1 MKRWIPFIAVCLVV
15 IFIGGLLIG
24 SVTEAGQQAV
34 IWNARTTTQ
43 TTIAVVNADTGVMID
58 GERQNYSAAII
69 EALEEEFVQASPA
82 LASSGF
88 LDGNFGAIIT
98 FPADVSERILTFND
112 RNPQR
117 VQLEFHLNSNL
128 SEEDYIKTYI
138 RILNLQMAMNTALA
152 QTYVSSIFNQF
163 HAGQNQVGNV
173 FDNNQAKVDAITVVQ
188 LEDFTGSLN
197 LEYIPTIPFEPTPF
211 DGSNHFVSME
221 GFAAQAASLYLDSYR
236 AASTSY
242 LSMRDGFLAMTDN
255 IPALANDWLDRLDAW
270 AKSWEDFGAAQ
281 RYYESLLQIFQG
293 ELEDYLEMFQ
303 GAHEEY
309 ERQVV
314 VVNNFFTTLNNWLT
328 HLEGNEG
335 QLRRYQD
342 SLIEEYEAA
351 HVRFNLEVDSANTH
365 FTDLEEWMG
374 ELSEYRDALS
384 SYLNE
389 IVELRDAILAW
400 NDIGAWYAS
409 FSSNQSAL
417 GTQLGNIPTMPNS
430 SDYDL
435 TEPEGE
441 AAFIA
446 AFEAWQAEMNTIV
459 QSLSGV
465 VSNLQTIQSG
475 VDLPDIINRY
485 NDIDSVEEPPPAFPE
500 AALANRP
507 NNLVPSPPDV
517 ELDITWDSSPAVPNM
532 SLDNL
537 EYEPPETPEVFV
549 TNQPTHNSPASA
561 EGFLEPLNQMRGQLE
576 TFDVDAFLSDSIMQQ
591 VEATLVGY
599 SSYLDFIRS
608 GLSLHADG
616 NNMLLSTIYF
626 EYTNYLMELRRAA
639 LAAEAYEMGRLGD
652 TLGVFYDIH
661 SDTSDDTYERLG
673 TFAGMMPESRDELG
687 GLNQALISYTV
698 APFEFIPPVLR
709 EIVVEDIEERPTMED
724 TFRRYMSVGLPVLGV
739 VFLLTI
745 LSYFIPRKK
754 TKEE

>member
-34 IWNARTTTQ
+34 IWNARQTTQ

-82 LASSGF
+82 LASAGF

-117 VQLEFHLNSNL
+117 VQLEFQLNTNL

-163 HAGQNQVGNV
+163 HAGQNQVDNV
-173 FDNNQAKVDAITVVQ
+173 FANNQAKVDAMEVVK

-221 GFAAQAASLYLDSYR
+221 GFAAQVASLYLDSYR
-236 AASTSY
+236 AASASY
-242 LSMRDGFLAMTDN
+242 LSMREGFFAMTDN

-270 AKSWEDFGAAQ
+270 AKSWEDFGEAQ
-281 RYYESLLQIFQG
+281 RYYESLLQIFQ
-293 ELEDYLEMFQ
+293 EDLEKYLEIFNE
-303 GAHEEY
+303 AHEEY
-309 ERQVV
+309 EQQIKLIYG
-314 VVNNFFTTLNNWLT
+314 FFTAINNWLD
-328 HLEGNEG
+328 HLEGNEA
-335 QLRRYQD
+335 QLRRYQNRLRED
-342 SLIEEYEAA
+342 YEAA
-351 HVRFNLEVDSANTH
+351 RVEFNLEIDSANTH
-365 FTDLEEWMG
+365 FADLEEWMG

-384 SYLNE
+384 TYQTE
-389 IVELRDAILAW
+389 IEELRDAILAW
-400 NDIGAWYAS
+400 NEATAWQES
-409 FSSNQSAL
+409 FSSSQSDLSA
-417 GTQLGNIPTMPNS
+417 QLGNIPIMPNS
-430 SDYDL
+430 NDFDL
-435 TEPEGE
+435 TDPDGE
-441 AAFIA
+441 AAFVA
-446 AFEAWQAEMNTIV
+446 AFATWQAQMNEING
-459 QSLSGV
+459 SLSGV
-465 VSNLQTIQSG
+465 ISNLQTVQSG
-475 VDLPDIINRY
+475 VILPIISDYQN
-485 NDIDSVEEPPPAFPE
+485 IDSVEEPPPAFPE

-507 NNLVPSPPDV
+507 NNLPPLPPDFEMNITWNASPDAPDV
-517 ELDITWDSSPAVPNM
+517 ELDS
-532 SLDNL
+532 L
-537 EYEPPETPEVFV
+537 EYEPPESPEVFV
-549 TNQPTHNSPASA
+549 TNQPAQNSPASA

-626 EYTNYLMELRRAA
+626 EYTNYLMELRRTA
-639 LAAEAYEMGRLGD
+639 LAAEAYEMERLGD

-661 SDTSDDTYERLG
+661 SDTSDDTYERLAA
-673 TFAGMMPESRDELG
+673 FARMMPESRDELG
-687 GLNQALISYTV
+687 GLNQALISYTI

-709 EIVVEDIEERPTMED
+709 EIVVEETVERPTMED

-739 VFLLTI
+739 VLLLTI

>member
-1 MKRWIPFIAVCLVV
+1 MKRWIPFISVCLVV

-34 IWNARTTTQ
+34 IWNARQTTQ

-82 LASSGF
+82 LASAGF

-112 RNPQR
+112 RDPQR
-117 VQLEFHLNSNL
+117 VQLEFQLNPNL

-163 HAGQNQVGNV
+163 HAGQNQVDNV
-173 FDNNQAKVDAITVVQ
+173 FANNQAKVDAMEVVK

-221 GFAAQAASLYLDSYR
+221 GFAAQVASLYLDSYR
-236 AASTSY
+236 AASASY
-242 LSMRDGFLAMTDN
+242 LSMRDGFFTMTDN

-270 AKSWEDFGAAQ
+270 ARSWEDYGAAQ
-281 RYYESLLQIFQG
+281 RYYESLLQIFQE
-293 ELEDYLEMFQ
+293 ELEEYLELFN
-303 GAHEEY
+303 ASHEEY
-309 ERQVV
+309 EQQIEEIQ
-314 VVNNFFTTLNNWLT
+314 NFFTALNSWLG
-328 HLEGNEG
+328 HLEDNEA
-335 QLRRYQD
+335 QLRTYQD
-342 SLIEEYEAA
+342 GLMANYIAA
-351 HVRFNLEVDSANTH
+351 HVAFNEQVSTAHSH
-365 FTDLEEWMG
+365 FEDLEEWMG
-374 ELSEYRDALS
+374 ELNEYRNALS
-384 SYLNE
+384 TYRTE
-389 IVELRDAILAW
+389 VEGLRDAILAW
-400 NDIGAWYAS
+400 NDITTWHTNFSTSRNTLYSHLAS
-409 FSSNQSAL
+409 
-417 GTQLGNIPTMPNS
+417 IPPMPNS
-430 SDYDL
+430 SAFDL
-435 TEPEGE
+435 TDPEGE
-441 AAFIA
+441 AAFNA
-446 AFEAWQAEMNTIV
+446 AFASWQDQMYGIAESV
-459 QSLSGV
+459 SAV
-465 VSNLQTIQSG
+465 VSNLQAIQG
-475 VDLPDIINRY
+475 GIDLPDIINNY
-485 NDIDSVEEPPPAFPE
+485 QNIASVTEPPPSLPE
-500 AALANRP
+500 EALANRP
-507 NNLVPSPPDV
+507 DNINPMPYNV
-517 ELDITWDSSPAVPNM
+517 EMNITWNASPDAPDM
-532 SLDNL
+532 TLDYL
-537 EYEPPETPEVFV
+537 EFDPPESPEVFT
-549 TNQPTHNSPASA
+549 TNQPAQNSPASA

-616 NNMLLSTIYF
+616 NNMLLSNIYF

-639 LAAEAYEMGRLGD
+639 LAAEAYEMIRLGE
-652 TLGVFYDIH
+652 TLTEFYDIH
-661 SDTSDDTYERLG
+661 SDTSGDTYERLAA
-673 TFAGMMPESRDELG
+673 FAEMMPESRDELG
-687 GLNQALISYTV
+687 RLNQALISYTV

-709 EIVVEDIEERPTMED
+709 EIVVEETVERPTMED

-739 VFLLTI
+739 VLLLTI

-754 TKEE
+754 KEEG